1 MMRCPRPVYIVLRV
15 FEALGQ
21 VASRFINAA
30 FLGGSTRQSVSARA
44 HLEWPVAE
52 RQIDAFFRHLPLW
65 WEDNHCANSWA
76 SEVSDAL
83 KTLERNKRLEK
94 T

>member
-1 MMRCPRPVYIVLRV
+1 MRLPRPVYIVLRV

-21 VASRFINAA
+21 VASRFANAA

-52 RQIDAFFRHLPLW
+52 RRIDSFFRHLPLW
-65 WEDNHCANSWA
+65 WEEDHCANAWTV
-76 SEVSDAL
+76 EVSDAL
-83 KTLERNKRLEK
+83 KTLEHNNRLEK
-94 T
+94 I